1 MTVTVK
7 DVAKK
12 AGVSP
17 STVSRVINDHPSISN
32 ETKKKIRYIMDEMGY
47 FPNITARNLGKQRAN
62 SLGVILPPLDSN
74 ERIGNP
80 LYLELINAINETA
93 HEFQVTTAV
102 ASATTAESLLE
113 NVIRMHRQKQVDGFI
128 LTYSEKDDPITQ
140 YLYENSVPFTLIGR
154 PAEKE
159 AEIIYVDN
167 DNQLL
172 GKQATEFLLSKG
184 HKNILFASNVNQ
196 QIVFFERYFGY
207 QEALMLAS
215 LPTHSPI
222 TLTKPE
228 DYAAFPEIIE
238 QTNATA
244 LVVIDDI
251 FALRIIQ
258 LANFY
263 GYQVPDDLSIISF
276 NNSIFATLVHPYLT
290 TIDIDIT
297 DLGRLGTQKLMEQ
310 MDNQP
315 SNGVQLV
322 VPHQL
327 IQRETVIKNPKNQ

>member
-17 STVSRVINDHPSISN
+17 STVSRVINDHPSISV
-32 ETKKKIRYIMDEMGY
+32 ETKKKIRHIMDDMGY
-47 FPNITARNLGKQRAN
+47 FPNVTARNLGKQRAN

-74 ERIGNP
+74 DRIGNP
-80 LYLELINAINETA
+80 LYLELINAVNETA
-93 HEFQVTTAV
+93 HEFRVTTAV
-102 ASATTAESLLE
+102 ASAKTAEDLLE

-128 LTYSEKDDPITQ
+128 LTYSEKDDPIAQ
-140 YLYENSVPFTLIGR
+140 YLFENKVPFTLIGR

-159 AEIIYVDN
+159 SEIIYVDN

-172 GKQATEFLLSKG
+172 GKQATEFLLEKG

-196 QIVFFERYFGY
+196 QIIFFERYFGY
-207 QEALMLAS
+207 QEALMLAN
-215 LPTHSPI
+215 LPTHPPI
-222 TLTKPE
+222 TLTQPE

-238 QTNATA
+238 GTKATA

-251 FALRIIQ
+251 FALRMIQ
-258 LANFY
+258 LANLY

-290 TIDIDIT
+290 TIDIDIS

-310 MDNQP
+310 IEKQP

-327 IQRETVIKNPKNQ
+327 IQRETVIENPKKH

>member
-310 MDNQP
+310 LDNKP

-327 IQRETVIKNPKNQ
+327 IQRETVIENPKNQ